1 MKEMI
6 QARKEELQKRG
17 VSGFTLMEMLI
28 VVAII
33 AVLVAIAIP
42 VMTAQLNN
50 AKAETD
56 AANIRS
62 GYASANVEIL
72 NGSTA
77 TTFGLNKDG
86 SVTVGGAGTY
96 TCAANAND
104 LNDKTQSIGGT
115 AASAIGWTANGT
127 ITYTWADDTMTIT
140 ATKAS

>member
-50 AKAETD
+50 AKVQAD
-56 AANIRS
+56 AANIRG
-62 GYASANVEIL
+62 GYATV
-72 NGSTA
+72 TA
-77 TTFGLNKDG
+77 TVLSNKVTTDTTYYLKTDG
-86 SVTVGGAGTY
+86 TVGTDTTDATFKTQGKTTEDENIAGQSKGWESGKTVSY
-96 TCAANAND
+96 VYSAANN
-104 LNDKTQSIGGT
+104 TV
-115 AASAIGWTANGT
+115 T
-127 ITYTWADDTMTIT
+127 ITIA
-140 ATKAS
+140 